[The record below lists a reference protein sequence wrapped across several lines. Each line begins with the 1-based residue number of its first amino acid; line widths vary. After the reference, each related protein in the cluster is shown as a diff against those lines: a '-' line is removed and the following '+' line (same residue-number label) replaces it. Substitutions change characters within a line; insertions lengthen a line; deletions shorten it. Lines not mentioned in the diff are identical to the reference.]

1 MNVPPTL
8 VVAKS
13 PMVTPMSSAPGFAR
27 SSATMA
33 GDRSI
38 PCTRTPR
45 WLSGIAMRPVPMP
58 SSSAAPSPARSARKR
73 TAGSTTA
80 GSNSSGHL
88 AS

>member
-1 MNVPPTL
+1 MNLPSTL

-13 PMVTPMSSAPGFAR
+13 PMVTPMSSSPGLAR
-27 SSATMA
+27 SSATMS

-45 WLSGIAMRPVPMP
+45 RLSGRAMRPVPMP
-58 SSSAAPSPARSARKR
+58 SSSAAPVPASSARNR
-73 TAGSTTA
+73 TTGSTAA